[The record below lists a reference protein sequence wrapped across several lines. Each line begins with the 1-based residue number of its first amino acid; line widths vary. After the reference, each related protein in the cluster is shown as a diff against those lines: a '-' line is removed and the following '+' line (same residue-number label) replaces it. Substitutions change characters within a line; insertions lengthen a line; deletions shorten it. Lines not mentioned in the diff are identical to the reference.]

1 MAIVDGWGRGT
12 WGESSWGSNI
22 PVVLTG
28 QGLTASLSSVTAIS
42 SVTVNVTGQSLTSA
56 VGSPLII
63 SWSNVDPGV
72 TNTWTEVDIA
82 A

>member
-1 MAIVDGWGRGT
+1 MTINLGNAIASINKEVDVTGVSLTSAIGT
-12 WGESSWGSNI
+12 PTVFLET
-22 PVVLTG
+22 PVD
-28 QGLTASLSSVTAIS
+28 
-42 SVTVNVTGQSLTSA
+42 VTGQSLTSA

-63 SWSNVDPGV
+63 SWSNVDPEV

>member
-1 MAIVDGWGRGT
+1 MAGWGRAT
-12 WGESSWGSNI
+12 WGTGPWGQ
-22 PVVLTG
+22 PAGV
-28 QGLTASLSSVTAIS
+28 SVD
-42 SVTVNVTGQSLTSA
+42 VTGQSLTSA